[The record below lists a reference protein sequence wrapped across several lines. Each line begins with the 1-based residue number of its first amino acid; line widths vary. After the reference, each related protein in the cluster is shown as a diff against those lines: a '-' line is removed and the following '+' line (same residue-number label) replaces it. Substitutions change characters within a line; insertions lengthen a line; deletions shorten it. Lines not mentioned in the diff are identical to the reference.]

1 MQPTTSL
8 NRRSTLLALAGVA
21 LVLFLVSLDQTVV
34 GSAMPKVIAELNGF
48 SLYAWVSTVYLLA
61 ETVVLPIVGKLGDMY
76 GRKWITVLGVGLFV
90 GASAFCG
97 MATSMLWLIIGRGL
111 QGLGGGVI
119 LATAFTLVAD
129 IFPDVRDRARYQGL
143 LFAVFTLSSVIGP
156 TLGGWI
162 ADSLGWRWIFY
173 INLPLGLFSLVVL
186 PRLLPQ
192 SPRQANARIDYWGA
206 LTVTLAVSSLLLALE
221 LASNGYGWAS
231 LPVISG
237 LVVALIT
244 FGLFIWI
251 EQRVSD
257 PIIPLTLFRNRTFVA
272 TSSVLF
278 LFGAAMFGVT
288 LYVPLFLQAVLG
300 LSASQSGVAL
310 LPMSIVTTVVGIVV
324 GQLVARMG
332 SLRPFLL
339 GGIVIMVVGVGLL
352 ATVQATTSMWAITGY
367 MFIIGLGMGAIF
379 PVTTLIVQSA
389 IEPQLLGVATSATQ
403 FIRSIGSTMG
413 TALIGTLV
421 TSSYVTQLDAQAPQ
435 GVPTQAVDALHSPNA
450 LVSSDALQSLNSM
463 LAELPN
469 SNALMEQLLSVAR
482 VALTGA
488 IQQGFLLIFGA
499 VLAALV
505 CSLFVARLQLADSTG
520 GTQSVAT
527 AH

>member
-1 MQPTTSL
+1 
-8 NRRSTLLALAGVA
+8 
-21 LVLFLVSLDQTVV
+21 
-34 GSAMPKVIAELNGF
+34 
-48 SLYAWVSTVYLLA
+48 
-61 ETVVLPIVGKLGDMY
+61 
-76 GRKWITVLGVGLFV
+76 
-90 GASAFCG
+90 
-97 MATSMLWLIIGRGL
+97 
-111 QGLGGGVI
+111 
-119 LATAFTLVAD
+119 
-129 IFPDVRDRARYQGL
+129 
-143 LFAVFTLSSVIGP
+143 
-156 TLGGWI
+156 
-162 ADSLGWRWIFY
+162 
-173 INLPLGLFSLVVL
+173 
-186 PRLLPQ
+186 
-192 SPRQANARIDYWGA
+192 
-206 LTVTLAVSSLLLALE
+206 
-221 LASNGYGWAS
+221 
-231 LPVISG
+231 
-237 LVVALIT
+237 
-244 FGLFIWI
+244 
-251 EQRVSD
+251 
-257 PIIPLTLFRNRTFVA
+257 
-272 TSSVLF
+272 
-278 LFGAAMFGVT
+278 MFGVT